1 MCLYRNVMADD
12 WSVPECWIV
21 KKSKKYDWK
30 TIVTI
35 PGLEH
40 DYTVGVG
47 WTDTPFTV
55 QMTLG
60 EAPREPFV
68 AGEPVKV
75 PCFLSEEVYE
85 ILKVYYAE
93 RGEKMPKE
101 VRKML
106 KDEIAAEKRESEE
119 ACRQAEEE
127 GGGVVE
133 NSVVLRVNLSEE
145 FALDVEVTKSINV
158 EEVWKTLCE
167 TYSIEGKKG
176 KKLLTL
182 LQTTQ
187 SGL

>member
-1 MCLYRNVMADD
+1 MAD
-12 WSVPECWIV
+12 WSVPEGWIV

-30 TIVTI
+30 TIVTV

-47 WTDTPFTV
+47 WTNTPFTV

-68 AGEPVKV
+68 LGEPVKV
-75 PCFLSEEVYE
+75 PCFISEEVYE
-85 ILKVYYAE
+85 IMKTYYAE
-93 RGEKMPKE
+93 RGETMPKE
-101 VRKML
+101 MRKML
-106 KDEIAAEKRESEE
+106 KGEIAAEKRASEE
-119 ACRQAEEE
+119 AFLRAQEEAEEE
-127 GGGVVE
+127 GDGGDVVE
-133 NSVVLRVNLSEE
+133 NSVVLHVNISEE
-145 FALDVEVTKSINV
+145 FALDVEISKSLDV

>member
-1 MCLYRNVMADD
+1 MAD
-12 WSVPECWIV
+12 WSVPEGWIV

-30 TIVTI
+30 TIVTV

-40 DYTVGVG
+40 DYTPGVG
-47 WTDTPFTV
+47 WTDTPFTA

-75 PCFLSEEVYE
+75 PCFISEEVYE
-85 ILKVYYAE
+85 IMKGYYAE
-93 RGEKMPKE
+93 RGETMPKE

-106 KDEIAAEKRESEE
+106 KSEIAAEKRESEE
-119 ACRQAEEE
+119 AFLRAQAEAEEDGE
-127 GGGVVE
+127 GGVIE
-133 NSVVLRVNLSEE
+133 NSVVLHVNVSEE
-145 FALDVEVTKSINV
+145 FALDVEVSKSMNV
-158 EEVWKTLCE
+158 EELWKTLCE
-167 TYSIEGKKG
+167 TYQIEGKKG

>member
-1 MCLYRNVMADD
+1 MAD
-12 WSVPECWIV
+12 WSVPDGWIV

-30 TIVTI
+30 TVVTV

-40 DYTVGVG
+40 DYTPGVG
-47 WTDTPFTV
+47 WTDTPFTM

-75 PCFLSEEVYE
+75 SCFLSEEVYE
-85 ILKVYYAE
+85 IMKGYYAE

-106 KDEIAAEKRESEE
+106 KDEIAAEKRASEE
-119 ACRQAEEE
+119 ARAIAEAEEE
-127 GGGVVE
+127 GEGVEVE
-133 NSVVLRVNLSEE
+133 NGVVLRVNVSEE
-145 FALDVEVTKSINV
+145 FALDVEITKSINV
-158 EEVWKTLCE
+158 EELWKTLCE

>member
-1 MCLYRNVMADD
+1 MAD
-12 WSVPECWIV
+12 WSVPEGWVV

-35 PGLEH
+35 PGLDH
-40 DYTVGVG
+40 DYTPGVG

-60 EAPREPFV
+60 EAPCEPFV
-68 AGEPVKV
+68 LGEPVKV
-75 PCFLSEEVYE
+75 SCFISEEVYE
-85 ILKVYYAE
+85 IMKEYYSE

-119 ACRQAEEE
+119 AFLRAQAEAKEGE
-127 GGGVVE
+127 GGEEVVE
-133 NSVVLRVNLSEE
+133 NSVVLRVNVSEE
-145 FALDVEVTKSINV
+145 FALDVEITKSINV
-158 EEVWKTLCE
+158 EELWKTLCE
-167 TYSIEGKKG
+167 TYQIEGKKG

-187 SGL
+187 NGL

>member
-1 MCLYRNVMADD
+1 MAD
-12 WSVPECWIV
+12 WSVPDGWIV

-30 TIVTI
+30 TVVTV

-40 DYTVGVG
+40 DYTPGVG
-47 WTDTPFTV
+47 WTDTPFTM

-75 PCFLSEEVYE
+75 PCFISEEVYE

-106 KDEIAAEKRESEE
+106 KDEIAAEKRASEE
-119 ACRQAEEE
+119 ARAIAEAEEE
-127 GGGVVE
+127 GEGVEVENGVV
-133 NSVVLRVNLSEE
+133 LHVNVSEE
-145 FALDVEVTKSINV
+145 FALDVEITKSINV
-158 EEVWKTLCE
+158 EELWKTLCE